1 MPTTLGKR
9 LDEHGENFNRELESI
24 KENNS
29 EMKNTITEMKNTI
42 EGIKI
47 DQGTKILHATQC
59 GQKKKYTHR
68 IPILAPAS
76 ATPLPPHLQDRYS
89 HYFSP
94 YLSCGSFC
102 KKINQM
108 YMFPFS

>member
-1 MPTTLGKR
+1 MVQWLRLRVSTTGGTSLIPG
-9 LDEHGENFNRELESI
+9 
-24 KENNS
+24 
-29 EMKNTITEMKNTI
+29 
-42 EGIKI
+42 
-47 DQGTKILHATQC
+47 QGTKILHATQC
-59 GQKKKYTHR
+59 GQKKKKYTHR
-68 IPILAPAS
+68 IPIPAPAS
-76 ATPLPPHLQDRYS
+76 ATPLPPPLQDRYS